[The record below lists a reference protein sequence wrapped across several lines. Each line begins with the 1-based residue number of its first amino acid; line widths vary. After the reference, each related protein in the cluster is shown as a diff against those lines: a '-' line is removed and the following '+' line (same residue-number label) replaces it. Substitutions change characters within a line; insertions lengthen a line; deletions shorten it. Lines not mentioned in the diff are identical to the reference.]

1 MGNGENMNKKSL
13 KIFNRIFSNITLII
27 SYFILFLIFSGILAG
42 IGSIIVVF
50 AKKIPDYINNGAS
63 LAGQVIWLMFL
74 VFIGICFVL
83 AILILVL
90 WAFIPLE
97 IAGIVNV
104 KRIKKDSYSLGLCIT
119 YNLLGTVIYIINL
132 LTLQFFIIRVFFGG
146 FWSFGI
152 LIEVFLLITALLH
165 IAGLFTGI
173 IYCKTFPAPKKAA
186 VEDNNPKPV
195 TVEIHEEQREEEK
208 DMIIKEND
216 EEV

>member
-1 MGNGENMNKKSL
+1 MNKKTL
-13 KIFNRIFSNITLII
+13 KIINRIFSTITLII
-27 SYFILFLIFSGILAG
+27 SSFILFLIFSGILAG

-104 KRIKKDSYSLGLCIT
+104 KRIKKDSYSSGLCIT

-146 FWSFGI
+146 FWPFGI
-152 LIEVFLLITALLH
+152 LIEIFLLITVLLH
-165 IAGLFTGI
+165 IAGLITGI
-173 IYCKTFPAPKKAA
+173 IYCRIFPVPKKAA
-186 VEDNNPKPV
+186 VEDSNPKPV
-195 TVEIHEEQREEEK
+195 TDEIHEEQREEK
-208 DMIIKEND
+208 NMIIKEND